1 MELRAVLGDAP
12 GATVGAQTEGQLR
25 VTDTIIEIFG
35 RTPMRNVLVVALL
48 LTSLACVTEPER
60 SQHRDM
66 ALQFMAP
73 DGTWADSSFTGHAF
87 VCLQLETD
95 SSVTEDCFG
104 FYPRAKGTALVGG
117 PGVVD
122 KEFDF
127 SKSPPTRFGN
137 VQVSVRTRVTMEQR
151 QKALAFIRGFD
162 KDFSLTSRN
171 CVLFANGL
179 ARLVGLTT
187 PKSSSFPTPV
197 EYLREL
203 RQVNPGK

>member
-1 MELRAVLGDAP
+1 
-12 GATVGAQTEGQLR
+12 
-25 VTDTIIEIFG
+25 
-35 RTPMRNVLVVALL
+35 MRNVLVFALL
-48 LTSLACVTEPER
+48 LTSLACVAEPEQ

-66 ALQFMAP
+66 ALQFMAS
-73 DGTWADSSFTGHAF
+73 DGNWADSSFTGHAF

-95 SSVTEDCFG
+95 SRVTEDCFG

-137 VQVSVRTRVTMEQR
+137 VQVSIRTRTTMEQR

-171 CVLFANGL
+171 CVLFGNRVASM
-179 ARLVGLTT
+179 VGLKT
-187 PKSSSFPTPV
+187 PRSSTFRTPV
-197 EYLREL
+197 EYLNEL
-203 RQVNPGK
+203 RKLNPGK